1 MAQPQQENKPAV
13 EDDEFEEFSMDGKCL
28 CSVFCASECNIV
40 KPQSQEAPNLADW
53 TEQQEDA
60 QNAALWEVDWD
71 DDGLDDEFS
80 RSLREQL
87 SKPVPKQGA
96 S

>member
-1 MAQPQQENKPAV
+1 MVRLLLAV
-13 EDDEFEEFSMDGKCL
+13 VCCRQCIRCG
-28 CSVFCASECNIV
+28 VCNV
-40 KPQSQEAPNLADW
+40 LNVCADW

-87 SKPVPKQGA
+87 SKPLPKQGA